1 MCFIFLPSWIARW
14 VLFELKVAE
23 RGRKELGY
31 LVYISSLPSFPAS
44 SRDRQVEMVSLGIK
58 GRDQDRGNG

>member
-1 MCFIFLPSWIARW
+1 M
-14 VLFELKVAE
+14 LFELKVAE

-44 SRDRQVEMVSLGIK
+44 SRDRQVEIVSLGIK